1 MPLEVRH
8 RLLKPLLI
16 VSIIAIGLWCGVAIM
31 DVDVTR
37 LSEWQSSIGSGISQ
51 KSRYCSSEELTH
63 ADWTIETEYT
73 ELAPIFDRYKL
84 RVSQRAPCPGGR
96 IDWAHLNSRLQP
108 NAATNCKPF
117 GSSTKWSWTTGTTA
131 DNETMPRIIEAATPM
146 LRPKASC
153 RVWEFDRYAVL
164 KRLLRSSHGIT
175 SVFGTAD
182 S

>member
-73 ELAPIFDRYKL
+73 GLAPIFDRYKL

-96 IDWAHLNSRLQP
+96 IGWAHLILVCSPMQRPTANPLEARRNGAGQQALRLITRP
-108 NAATNCKPF
+108 CP
-117 GSSTKWSWTTGTTA
+117 GSSRQPRPCCGPKPAAESGSLIA
-131 DNETMPRIIEAATPM
+131 MPC
-146 LRPKASC
+146 SNGC
-153 RVWEFDRYAVL
+153 FGAVM
-164 KRLLRSSHGIT
+164 
-175 SVFGTAD
+175 V
-182 S
+182 